1 MDNCANNYSVII
13 LASDILRRVI
23 KQFLSII
30 IYIYLILGL
39 RKGVLTLCTRH
50 YQSGEA
56 LPEEYY
62 YGRDIKMSNSLF
74 RKASLDSL
82 SSPEQ
87 LNDYIKVSNPSIW
100 IVLMAMFILLAVVLI
115 WSFTGS
121 LPTSI
126 HTKGVVNSGKAVG
139 YVDITEAGTIKAGQ
153 AVKVQAINQNTA
165 INGHIDS
172 VGVVPLSASEIA
184 AELKSDYLAQALAP
198 KGFAV
203 TVDVSLDSSDLPDKT
218 LVNINIV
225 TDTVRPIDFLLK

>member
-1 MDNCANNYSVII
+1 MERPCP
-13 LASDILRRVI
+13 
-23 KQFLSII
+23 KSIS
-30 IYIYLILGL
+30 
-39 RKGVLTLCTRH
+39 T
-50 YQSGEA
+50 E
-56 LPEEYY
+56 
-62 YGRDIKMSNSLF
+62 RDIKMSNSLF

-153 AVKVQAINQNTA
+153 KVKVQAVNQNTA

-172 VGVVPLSASEIA
+172 LGVVPLSASEIT